1 MARGMNL
8 ALVGPTLSG
17 SNDELAVMAESGI
30 SPEFIPSAVRHSPS
44 KQQQQQQQ
52 NKFVYS
58 CVGGVA

>member
-1 MARGMNL
+1 
-8 ALVGPTLSG
+8 VGPTLSG

-44 KQQQQQQQ
+44 KQQQQQQ
-52 NKFVYS
+52 NEFVYS